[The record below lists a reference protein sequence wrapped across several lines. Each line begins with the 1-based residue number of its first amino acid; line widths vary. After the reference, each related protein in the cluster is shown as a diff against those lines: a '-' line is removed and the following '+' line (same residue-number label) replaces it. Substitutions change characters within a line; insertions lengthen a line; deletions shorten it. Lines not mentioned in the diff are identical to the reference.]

1 MALSHNELKSLDFI
15 SLGNGDLLNIL
26 KQKCNFRFPLKKI
39 VQFLGKIEC

>member
-15 SLGNGDLLNIL
+15 SLGNGDLPNIL
-26 KQKCNFRFPLKKI
+26 KQNSNLRSPLKKI